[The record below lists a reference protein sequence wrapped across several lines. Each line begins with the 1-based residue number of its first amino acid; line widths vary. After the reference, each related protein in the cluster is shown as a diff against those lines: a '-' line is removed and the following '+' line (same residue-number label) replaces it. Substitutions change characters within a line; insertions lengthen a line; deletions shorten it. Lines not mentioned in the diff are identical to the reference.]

1 MYVYAVVLAC
11 LLILPSKW
19 TAIVSYPYSHWQY
32 VRLRHSVVCTD
43 VYERLTPK
51 GKPPTFFTLIVT
63 QLVSG
68 IWHGLFPGYVLFFI
82 SSALMF
88 QSSKVLYRYERN
100 WPKQVQKF
108 PLWTLAKWAYTAFCL
123 NYCASAFM
131 VSPHTLTVPTEVTKH
146 GSKFVLDRYCRH
158 SLCALLAATHEDV
171 GLSCSAQT
179 CGMVHSHV

>member
-1 MYVYAVVLAC
+1 MLVTVVRQVALVHVIIELSQHTTAQLAC
-11 LLILPSKW
+11 
-19 TAIVSYPYSHWQY
+19 A
-32 VRLRHSVVCTD
+32 D

-51 GKPPTFFTLIVT
+51 GKPPTFFTLVVT

-68 IWHGLFPGYVLFFI
+68 VWHGLFPGYVLFFI

-100 WPKQVQKF
+100 WPKQVQNF

-131 VSPHTLTVPTEVTKH
+131 VSCPDLSLSAADGNTAFKSAVQP
-146 GSKFVLDRYCRH
+146 GSCCRCVCF
-158 SLCALLAATHEDV
+158 LIDCV
-171 GLSCSAQT
+171 
-179 CGMVHSHV
+179 

>member
-1 MYVYAVVLAC
+1 MLELTLVEIWP
-11 LLILPSKW
+11 LLHPRCPRSDLVQGW
-19 TAIVSYPYSHWQY
+19 CANV
-32 VRLRHSVVCTD
+32 D
-43 VYERLTPK
+43 VYERLTVK

-100 WPKQVQKF
+100 WPKHVQNF
-108 PLWTLAKWAYTAFCL
+108 PLWVVAKWAYTAFCL

-131 VSPHTLTVPTEVTKH
+131 VSCRNTNLMLNLTIFCCCLAGVAESHISPPCVIL
-146 GSKFVLDRYCRH
+146 LDISRQY
-158 SLCALLAATHEDV
+158 
-171 GLSCSAQT
+171 Q
-179 CGMVHSHV
+179 

>member
-1 MYVYAVVLAC
+1 MLELTLVDFWPSLRPCC
-11 LLILPSKW
+11 LLSDLVQEW
-19 TAIVSYPYSHWQY
+19 CANV
-32 VRLRHSVVCTD
+32 D
-43 VYERLTPK
+43 VYERLTVK

-100 WPKQVQKF
+100 WPKQVQNF
-108 PLWTLAKWAYTAFCL
+108 PLWVVAKWAYTAFCL

-131 VSPHTLTVPTEVTKH
+131 VSRQNKRLMLNLAIPCCCLPGVAECHISLICVVWPLQHFSAVTMKW
-146 GSKFVLDRYCRH
+146 
-158 SLCALLAATHEDV
+158 
-171 GLSCSAQT
+171 
-179 CGMVHSHV
+179 

>member
-1 MYVYAVVLAC
+1 MLELTLVDFWPFLH
-11 LLILPSKW
+11 S
-19 TAIVSYPYSHWQY
+19 
-32 VRLRHSVVCTD
+32 RLFSNWVQGWCANVD
-43 VYERLTPK
+43 VYERLTVK

-100 WPKQVQKF
+100 WPKQVQNF
-108 PLWTLAKWAYTAFCL
+108 PLWVVAKWAYTAFCL

-131 VSPHTLTVPTEVTKH
+131 VSCQNKSSCCILPSFAAARL
-146 GSKFVLDRYCRH
+146 VLLNAMSAHFPGRFSH
-158 SLCALLAATHEDV
+158 SW
-171 GLSCSAQT
+171 Q
-179 CGMVHSHV
+179 

>member
-1 MYVYAVVLAC
+1 MHQQQTVVKINCMRCTEQNELTQQHAGIDLGGLLAMCPRC
-11 LLILPSKW
+11 LLSDLVQGW
-19 TAIVSYPYSHWQY
+19 CANA
-32 VRLRHSVVCTD
+32 D
-43 VYERLTPK
+43 VYERLTVK

-100 WPKQVQKF
+100 WPKQVQNF
-108 PLWTLAKWAYTAFCL
+108 PLWVVAKWAYTTFCL

-131 VSPHTLTVPTEVTKH
+131 VSCWVQ
-146 GSKFVLDRYCRH
+146 S
-158 SLCALLAATHEDV
+158 
-171 GLSCSAQT
+171 SC
-179 CGMVHSHV
+179 